1 MLVKTMTYKDFNGEE
16 RTEDFYFNLTEA
28 ELTEMSLSVN
38 GGLDAYIKRI
48 IAAQDTAELI
58 KLFKELIQKAYGE
71 KSLDGKRFIKNPELL
86 EAFMQT
92 NAYSDF
98 FMELA
103 KDSKAASDF
112 VNGIIPANLEE
123 ELKKTQAAQGAEAN
137 NVAK

>member
-1 MLVKTMTYKDFNGEE
+1 MIIKTMTYKDFNGEE

-28 ELTEMSLSVN
+28 ELAEMSLSVN
-38 GGLDAYIKRI
+38 GGLDEYIKRI
-48 IAAQDTAELI
+48 IAAHDTPELV

-71 KSLDGKRFIKNPELL
+71 KSLDGKRFIKSPELT

-103 KDSKAASDF
+103 RDSKAAADF
-112 VNGIIPANLEE
+112 VNGIIPSNIEEQVKKIQEE
-123 ELKKTQAAQGAEAN
+123 EANKTA
-137 NVAK
+137 